1 MKSKEDTIQRNRVK
15 TTKSDTIYKNITELR
30 TNVSVIAIHT
40 SGF

>member
-15 TTKSDTIYKNITELR
+15 ITKSHTIYKNITELR
-30 TNVSVIAIHT
+30 TNISVIPIDT